1 MSDFEPFD
9 DELATAMRRRSPA
22 IDASGLSTA
31 TAHDAVLARAHH
43 IRRRRAGIAGGVSLI
58 AITAL
63 GFVVFDGGADDT
75 LVPASDP
82 STTLSIPPTV
92 TPSTFP
98 GATTTNGP
106 TAPSTTAPTTTG
118 PTTTGPTTTAPTT
131 TAAPVTTT
139 VPPTVTATVAP
150 TAPPPA
156 PTTETVPSSGGSI
169 TYRWDGT
176 SLTLVSTDPAPDHT
190 AEIEDQTST
199 RLRVRFDGPNE
210 SRVEVRVEDGV
221 PVVRID

>member
-1 MSDFEPFD
+1 MSDFDPFD
-9 DELATAMRRRSPA
+9 EELAAAMRRRSPA

-82 STTLSIPPTV
+82 STTVSIPPTI
-92 TPSTFP
+92 
-98 GATTTNGP
+98 
-106 TAPSTTAPTTTG
+106 APSTTAPEISSTTI
-118 PTTTGPTTTAPTT
+118 PPNAPTT
-131 TAAPVTTT
+131 TLPRVTATTVTPATTSTPTAPPVTTT
-139 VPPTVTATVAP
+139 VPTTVAP

-169 TYRWDGT
+169 TYRWNGT

-190 AEIEDQTST
+190 SDIEDESPT
-199 RLRVRFDGPNE
+199 RLRVRFEGPNE
-210 SRVEVRVEDGV
+210 SRIEVRVEDGM